1 MLNLFFWSY
10 IYFKLACKLF
20 LVFIILLI
28 ISMSVVFADNRPGF
42 VCGKFNGHVMEVP
55 QSYIIYWAEYEG
67 ASAWDPD
74 FINNKKGCDANFV
87 VLPMITSWPDMQ
99 PGDKSNWYKEKR
111 GFNGLTISVEPLK
124 RPDSDITYRRD
135 FYLKKRKDKTFDPV
149 IYRDDLGLFFVK
161 ATQKLIRSKSQDEN
175 DPYWFDEDI
184 NGYYWQEIDGR
195 IPVIFDCI
203 WLPLEK
209 RYYICEAHFVMS
221 EIGSLVEVS
230 FTPEKLKQWKE
241 IVSSTQKFLL
251 AHIKK

>member
-1 MLNLFFWSY
+1 MCHQSNGNGLLIYNLY
-10 IYFKLACKLF
+10 LA
-20 LVFIILLI
+20 IILLML
-28 ISMSVVFADNRPGF
+28 STLSYADNRPGF

-209 RYYICEAHFVMS
+209 RDYICEAHFVMS

-241 IVSSTQKFLL
+241 IVSRTQQFLL
-251 AHIKK
+251 AHIKH